1 MATIATQRKRTR
13 MNRTWI
19 IGIVVVVI
27 VLAAIAAFVMSRSAT
42 STAATETPGWTTAT
56 ANTGTID
63 AAVSAT
69 GSVEAQAQAELR
81 FAAEG
86 IVTEILVKPGQQVQ
100 AGQALARLDA
110 TDLQLK
116 VEQVQADLKQSQAD
130 YQQLKDKASPQE
142 ISAAQARVAQAKGQ
156 YQQTAGSVTRADIA
170 AAQAQLNAAQA
181 KLASLLAGHTS
192 ASDAE
197 LSLQS
202 AQNQLAAKRDQLSLE
217 KANAQNALQQRVNDL
232 TKVQAAYSTALQSWQ
247 YVKDTGRDPITPST
261 TDAKGASK
269 PNRLNDAQRQQY
281 YQAFVQAEADL
292 HTAEAA
298 VQQAQVAYDGARQ
311 AEITGIQAADR
322 DVTVAQAALDK
333 QRSGGAAEELAAAR
347 AAVESARA
355 QLNQLTGA
363 HRSGNVAAA
372 QAGIDI
378 AQAELEQLTNDPSAS
393 ALARAEAGVARSA
406 AALKVA
412 QHELAQAT
420 LTAPFAATVARI
432 DLRVGERSGQNGLIA
447 IADLSSFHID
457 IPVDELDV
465 AQIEPGQTVKIVL
478 DALPGQDLTGT
489 VTTIDPLA
497 TQTDKGT
504 NTYTVVVTIT
514 ATDPAVRPG
523 MTAAAQ
529 IVTQHKEGIVLVPR
543 RAVQSENGQS
553 FVLIAKEG
561 PFDRVTQ
568 TPAND
573 KRPVTIGLT
582 NSESVEITSG
592 LNVGDKVL
600 VKDVV
605 STIVPQNG
613 P

>member
-1 MATIATQRKRTR
+1 MATIATGRKRAR
-13 MNRTWI
+13 VNRKWI
-19 IGIVVVVI
+19 IGIIAVI
-27 VLAAIAAFVMSRSAT
+27 VIAGITAFVLSRGAT
-42 STAATETPGWTTAT
+42 GTAATETPGWTTAT

-81 FAAEG
+81 FAADG
-86 IVTEILVKPGQQVQ
+86 TVTEILVKPGQQVQ
-100 AGQALARLDA
+100 AGQPLARLDA
-110 TDLQLK
+110 TDLQLA
-116 VEQVQADLKQSQAD
+116 VEQAQADLKQAQAD
-130 YQQLKDKASPQE
+130 YQQLKDKASPQD

-156 YQQTAGSVTRADIA
+156 YQQTSGSVTKADIA
-170 AAQAQLNAAQA
+170 AAQAKLAAAQA
-181 KLASLLAGHTS
+181 KLASLQAGHTG
-192 ASDAE
+192 ASDADM
-197 LSLQS
+197 SLQS

-247 YVKDTGRDPITPST
+247 YVQDTGRDPISPST
-261 TDAKGASK
+261 TSEQGDSK

-311 AEITGIQAADR
+311 AEITGVQAADR
-322 DVTVAQAALDK
+322 DVAVAQAAVDK

-347 AAVESARA
+347 AEVESARA
-355 QLNQLTGA
+355 ALSQLTGA
-363 HRSGNVAAA
+363 NRSGNVAAA

-378 AQAELEQLTNDPSAS
+378 AQAELEKLTNDPSAS
-393 ALARAEAGVARSA
+393 DLARAEAGVARSE

-412 QHELAQAT
+412 QHQLAQAT
-420 LTAPFAATVARI
+420 LVAPFSATIARI
-432 DLRVGERSGQNGLIA
+432 DLQVGERSAEEGVIA

-465 AQIEPGQTVKIVL
+465 AQIKPGQTVKIAL

-504 NTYTVVVTIT
+504 NTYTVMVTIT

-561 PFDRVTQ
+561 PVDRTTQ

-573 KRPVTIGLT
+573 KRPVTIGLS

-592 LNVGDKVL
+592 LKPGDKVL

-605 STIVPQNG
+605 STIMPQEG
-613 P
+613 G

>member
-1 MATIATQRKRTR
+1 MATVATQRKRAR
-13 MNRTWI
+13 VNRKWI
-19 IGIVVVVI
+19 IGSVIAVI
-27 VLAAIAAFVMSRSAT
+27 VLAAIIAFIAT
-42 STAATETPGWTTAT
+42 RGAPSTAATETPGWTTAT

-69 GSVEAQAQAELR
+69 GSVEAQAQADLR
-81 FAAEG
+81 FAADG
-86 IVTEILVKPGQQVQ
+86 TVIEILVKPGELVQ

-110 TDLQLK
+110 TDLQLA
-116 VEQVQADLKQSQAD
+116 VEQAQADLKQAQAD
-130 YQQLKDKASPQE
+130 YQKLKDKASPQE

-156 YQQTAGSVTRADIA
+156 YQQTAGSVTKADIA
-170 AAQAQLNAAQA
+170 AAQAKLDAAQA
-181 KLASLLAGHTS
+181 KLASLQAGHTT
-192 ASDAE
+192 ASDADMNF
-197 LSLQS
+197 QS

-217 KANAQNALQQRVNDL
+217 KTNAQNALQQRVNDL
-232 TKVQAAYSTALQSWQ
+232 TKVQAAYATAQQNWQ
-247 YVKDTGRDPITPST
+247 YVQDTGRDPITPST
-261 TDAKGASK
+261 TNGQGESK

-292 HTAEAA
+292 RTAEAA

-311 AEITGIQAADR
+311 AEITGVEAANR
-322 DVTVAQAALDK
+322 DVAIAQAAVDK
-333 QRSGGAAEELAAAR
+333 QRSGGASEELAATR
-347 AAVESARA
+347 AEVESARA

-363 HRSGNVAAA
+363 NRSGNVAAA

-378 AQAELEQLTNDPSAS
+378 AQAELEKLTNDPSAS
-393 ALARAEAGVARSA
+393 DLARAEAGVAHSE

-432 DLRVGERSGQNGLIA
+432 DLRVGERSGQEDAIA

-465 AQIEPGQTVKIVL
+465 AQIKPGQSVKIAL

-504 NTYTVVVTIT
+504 NTYTVAVTIT
-514 ATDPAVRPG
+514 GADPAVRPG

-553 FVLIAKEG
+553 FVLIPKEG
-561 PFDRVTQ
+561 PIDRATQ

-573 KRPVTIGLT
+573 KRPVTIGLS

-592 LNVGDKVL
+592 LQPGEKVL

-605 STIVPQNG
+605 STIMPQDG
-613 P
+613 G

>member
-1 MATIATQRKRTR
+1 MATIATPRKRAR
-13 MNRTWI
+13 LSRKWV
-19 IGIVVVVI
+19 IGIVVAVV
-27 VLAAIAAFVMSRSAT
+27 VLSAIGALLISRGAT
-42 STAATETPGWTTAT
+42 GTAATETPGWTTAT
-56 ANTGTID
+56 ANSGTID

-69 GSVEAQAQAELR
+69 GSVEAQAQADLR
-81 FAAEG
+81 FAADG
-86 IVTEILVKPGQQVQ
+86 TVTAILVKPGQQVQ

-116 VEQVQADLKQSQAD
+116 VEQVQADLKQAQAD
-130 YQQLKDKASPQE
+130 YQQLLDKASPQE

-156 YQQTAGSVTRADIA
+156 YQQAAGSVTKADIA
-170 AAQAQLNAAQA
+170 AAKARLEAAQA
-181 KLASLLAGHTS
+181 KLASLQAGHTG
-192 ASDAE
+192 ASDAD
-197 LSLQS
+197 LSLLS

-232 TKVQAAYSTALQSWQ
+232 TKAQAAYSTALQSWQ

-261 TDAKGASK
+261 TNGQGESK

-292 HTAEAA
+292 HTAETA
-298 VQQAQVAYDGARQ
+298 VQQAQVAYDGTRQ
-311 AEITGIQAADR
+311 AEITGVQAADR
-322 DVTVAQAALDK
+322 DVTVAQAAVDK
-333 QRSGGAAEELAAAR
+333 QRSGGATEELAAAR
-347 AAVESARA
+347 AEVESARA

-363 HRSGNVAAA
+363 NRSGNVAAA
-372 QAGIDI
+372 QAGVDI
-378 AQAELEQLTNDPSAS
+378 AQAELEKLTNDPSAS
-393 ALARAEAGVARSA
+393 DLARAEAGVARSEA
-406 AALKVA
+406 TLKVA
-412 QHELAQAT
+412 QHELEQAT
-420 LTAPFAATVARI
+420 LAAPFAATVARI
-432 DLRVGERSGQNGLIA
+432 DLRVGERSGENGVIA

-465 AQIEPGQTVKIVL
+465 AQIKPGQPVKIAL
-478 DALPGQDLTGT
+478 DALPGQDLTGA

-504 NTYTVVVTIT
+504 NTYKVVVTIT

-561 PFDRVTQ
+561 PADRATQ

-573 KRPVTIGLT
+573 KRPVTIGLS

-592 LNVGDKVL
+592 LKPGEKVL

-605 STIVPQNG
+605 STVVPQNG

>member
-1 MATIATQRKRTR
+1 MATIATQRKRAR
-13 MNRTWI
+13 LSRKWVI
-19 IGIVVVVI
+19 AIVAAVVV
-27 VLAAIAAFVMSRSAT
+27 LSAIGALLISRGAT
-42 STAATETPGWTTAT
+42 GAAATETPGWTTAT

-69 GSVEAQAQAELR
+69 GSVEAQAQADLR
-81 FAAEG
+81 FAADG
-86 IVTEILVKPGQQVQ
+86 TVTEILVKPGQQVQ
-100 AGQALARLDA
+100 AGQAMARLDA

-116 VEQVQADLKQSQAD
+116 VEQVQADLKQAQAD

-156 YQQTAGSVTRADIA
+156 YQQAAGSVTKADITA
-170 AAQAQLNAAQA
+170 AKARLEAAQA
-181 KLASLLAGHTS
+181 KLASLQAGHTG
-192 ASDAE
+192 ASDAD

-217 KANAQNALQQRVNDL
+217 KANTQNALQQRVNDL
-232 TKVQAAYSTALQSWQ
+232 TKAQAAYSTALQSWQ

-261 TDAKGASK
+261 TDAKGDSK

-292 HTAEAA
+292 HSAENA
-298 VQQAQVAYDGARQ
+298 VQQAQVAYDSARQ
-311 AEITGIQAADR
+311 SEITGIQAADR
-322 DVTVAQAALDK
+322 DVTVAQAAVDK
-333 QRSGGAAEELAAAR
+333 QRSGGATEELAAAR
-347 AAVESARA
+347 AEVESARA

-363 HRSGNVAAA
+363 NRSGNVAAA
-372 QAGIDI
+372 QAGVDI
-378 AQAELEQLTNDPSAS
+378 AQAELEKLTNDPSAS
-393 ALARAEAGVARSA
+393 DLARAEAGVARSE

-412 QHELAQAT
+412 QHELEQAT
-420 LTAPFAATVARI
+420 LAAPFAATVARI

-465 AQIEPGQTVKIVL
+465 AQIKPGQPVKVAL
-478 DALPGQDLTGT
+478 DALPGQDLTGA

-497 TQTDKGT
+497 TKTDKGT
-504 NTYTVVVTIT
+504 NTYNVVVTIT

-561 PFDRVTQ
+561 PVDRATQ

-573 KRPVTIGLT
+573 KRPVTIGLS
-582 NSESVEITSG
+582 NSESVELTSG
-592 LNVGDKVL
+592 LKPGEKVL

-605 STIVPQNG
+605 STITPQDG